1 MNANPSL
8 YSIVNPEIDSYLL
21 ALQQNPNETVLEE
34 MENEAAKRYFPIVG
48 RLAGMFLE
56 TMTLSIGAKRIF
68 EFGSGFGYSA
78 SWFARA
84 VGEGGTV
91 VCCEY
96 KEENCKAAEV
106 YLKRQKLWERVQYHN
121 ESAFDVFKRQDEE
134 FDLIFCDADKEDYPK
149 IFELAKTKLRKGGLY
164 IADNVLWDG
173 QVVINDEDE
182 VDDLTAA
189 IIRHNRLVTED
200 PDFKSFIN
208 PIRDGLLSA
217 VRIN

>member
-1 MNANPSL
+1 MNADPPIHN
-8 YSIVNPEIDSYLL
+8 IVNPEIESYLS
-21 ALQQNPNETVLEE
+21 ALQQNPNDTVLEE
-34 MENEAAKRYFPIVG
+34 MERYAAKRYFPIVG

-56 TMTLSIGAKRIF
+56 TMALSIGAKRVF

-91 VCCEY
+91 ICCEY
-96 KEENCKAAEV
+96 KAENCDVAEA
-106 YLKRQKLWERVQYHN
+106 YLRRQGLWDRIEYHN
-121 ESAFDVFKRQDEE
+121 ESALDVFAGQKAE
-134 FDLIFCDADKEDYPK
+134 FDLIFCDADKEDYPV

-173 QVVINDEDE
+173 QVTVNDEDE

-189 IIRHNRLVTED
+189 IIRHNRLVAND
-200 PDFKSFIN
+200 SDFRYFIN
-208 PIRDGLLSA
+208 PVRDGLLAA
-217 VRIN
+217 VKLR